1 MRMKRF
7 KKFSSLYLVFWICVI
22 EQLPIRSYFKF
33 QTVLDKVQ
41 QWRRRIQVQQKA
53 KCRKRLLKMVEQE
66 SI

>member
-7 KKFSSLYLVFWICVI
+7 KKFSSLYLVFWIWVI